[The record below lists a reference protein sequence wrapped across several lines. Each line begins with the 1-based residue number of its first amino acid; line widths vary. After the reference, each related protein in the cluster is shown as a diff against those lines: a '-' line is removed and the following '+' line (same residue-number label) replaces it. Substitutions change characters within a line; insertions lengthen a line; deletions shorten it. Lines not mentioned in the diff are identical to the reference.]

1 MKQESLGQCLRY
13 VTGEAKLYLP
23 KEKAACQ
30 YCVMLR
36 FEESYKRYSCR
47 LTGEWVF
54 DPFNT
59 IAIGCPIEWR
69 DET

>member
-1 MKQESLGQCLRY
+1 M
-13 VTGEAKLYLP
+13 YLP